1 MSKGGNLPRSGPV
14 VQENYGGMP
23 TPMPQIPMPPPSQ
36 MPLRRN
42 PPFNPKGGMPPID
55 KEGMPPID
63 IGGPMPQ
70 LPPPNRGP
78 VPLYNDPQP
87 VGPTTGATGG
97 SPVPLY
103 NQEPVNVDTLP
114 SEIFNEIAVPLP
126 VLDMPPNTPILVPP
140 SRPPV
145 RPPYFRNPPRD
156 GGFLPMPS
164 PPFMRPPRQRP
175 PSLPFARDMA
185 RFRYAPQMRREEQ
198 SLFPNQSGIASLMG
212 QSYGRSMSRPNY
224 QPMRQPPMRRP
235 IMPRPPSRG
244 KGGGYRP
251 MPRPPSRGKGG
262 GFPPIRT
269 MR

>member
-23 TPMPQIPMPPPSQ
+23 TPMPQ
-36 MPLRRN
+36 
-42 PPFNPKGGMPPID
+42 
-55 KEGMPPID
+55 
-63 IGGPMPQ
+63 
-70 LPPPNRGP
+70 LPPRNLGP

-103 NQEPVNVDTLP
+103 NQEPSDP
-114 SEIFNEIAVPLP
+114 IATPIPDFGSL
-126 VLDMPPNTPILVPP
+126 PPNTPILVPP

-185 RFRYAPQMRREEQ
+185 RFRYAPQMRQEEQ

>member
-14 VQENYGGMP
+14 VPENYGGMP

-36 MPLRRN
+36 MPPRRS
-42 PPFNPKGGMPPID
+42 PPFNPKGGMPPIT
-55 KEGMPPID
+55 PP
-63 IGGPMPQ
+63 PA
-70 LPPPNRGP
+70 PNRGP

-103 NQEPVNVDTLP
+103 NQEPADP
-114 SEIFNEIAVPLP
+114 IAAPLP
-126 VLDMPPNTPILVPP
+126 DFGSLPPNTPILVPP

-145 RPPYFRNPPRD
+145 RPPYFRNPPID
-156 GGFLPMPS
+156 DGFLPMPS

-185 RFRYAPQMRREEQ
+185 RFRYAPQMRQEEQ

-251 MPRPPSRGKGG
+251 MHSPKPVSYTHLTLPTIYSV
-262 GFPPIRT
+262 
-269 MR
+269 

>member
-1 MSKGGNLPRSGPV
+1 MSKGGSTRMPQIPD
-14 VQENYGGMP
+14 GGMP
-23 TPMPQIPMPPPSQ
+23 SPMPQIPMPPPSQ
-36 MPLRRN
+36 MPRRRS

-55 KEGMPPID
+55 K
-63 IGGPMPQ
+63 GGPMPQ
-70 LPPPNRGP
+70 LPPRNLGP

-87 VGPTTGATGG
+87 IGPTTGATGG

-103 NQEPVNVDTLP
+103 NQEPSDP
-114 SEIFNEIAVPLP
+114 IATPIPDFGSL
-126 VLDMPPNTPILVPP
+126 PPNTPILVPP

-156 GGFLPMPS
+156 GGFLPRPS
-164 PPFMRPPRQRP
+164 PPFMRPPRQTP

-185 RFRYAPQMRREEQ
+185 RFRYAPQMRQEEQ

-212 QSYGRSMSRPNY
+212 QLYGRSMSRPNY

-244 KGGGYRP
+244 KGGG
-251 MPRPPSRGKGG
+251 
-262 GFPPIRT
+262 FPPIRT

>member
-1 MSKGGNLPRSGPV
+1 MSKGGPSRRDFP
-14 VQENYGGMP
+14 QMPDGGMP

-36 MPLRRN
+36 MPPRRS
-42 PPFNPKGGMPPID
+42 PPFNPKGGMPPI
-55 KEGMPPID
+55 ID
-63 IGGPMPQ
+63 GPMPQ
-70 LPPPNRGP
+70 LPPRNLGP

-87 VGPTTGATGG
+87 VGPKTGATGG

-103 NQEPVNVDTLP
+103 NQEPSDP
-114 SEIFNEIAVPLP
+114 IAAPPDFGNL
-126 VLDMPPNTPILVPP
+126 PPNTPILVPP

-156 GGFLPMPS
+156 SGFFPRPS
-164 PPFMRPPRQRP
+164 PPFMRPPRQTP

-185 RFRYAPQMRREEQ
+185 RFGFAPQMRQEQ
-198 SLFPNQSGIASLMG
+198 QRLFPNQSGIASLMG